1 MEHHNGAVGKES
13 KTNTKTSTTT
23 YKKRA
28 LELRGDS
35 ESYMT
40 PTAQRDHHQIHSY
53 MTLTDHSFWNVKDP
67 SSTIVMLSLK
77 NVIEMAPWQPA

>member
-1 MEHHNGAVGKES
+1 MGQWGK
-13 KTNTKTSTTT
+13 KAKPIRKLQLLRI
-23 YKKRA
+23 KKRA

-53 MTLTDHSFWNVKDP
+53 MTLTAHSFWNVMDA